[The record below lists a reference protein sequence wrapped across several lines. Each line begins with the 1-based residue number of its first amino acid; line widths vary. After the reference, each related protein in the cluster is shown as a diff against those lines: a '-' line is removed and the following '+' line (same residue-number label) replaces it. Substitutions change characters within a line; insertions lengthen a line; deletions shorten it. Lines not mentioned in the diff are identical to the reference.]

1 MSKTLVLAAV
11 VVLAVGITGRT
22 ASAQSRNQLN
32 IYWVDTEGGG
42 ATLIVSPSGESAL
55 IDAGWEVDGR
65 DAKRIFAVAQE
76 AGLKKIDYFILT
88 HYHPDHAGGLP
99 ALAKLVP
106 RSWRTELG
114 A

>member
-1 MSKTLVLAAV
+1 MSRLVTAAVTVLALGGACHP
-11 VVLAVGITGRT
+11 
-22 ASAQSRNQLN
+22 SFAQNRGQTT

-65 DAKRIFAVAQE
+65 DAKRIFAAAQE

-99 ALAKLVP
+99 ALAK
-106 RSWRTELG
+106 
-114 A
+114 